1 MIERRKALTAVD
13 TERGLLDFETFL
25 TSRAEVD
32 QTSASMREL
41 VALARTYQLTVYD
54 AVYLELA
61 RRGGLPLATLDK
73 SLRAVTS
80 EAGVKLLE
88 LG

>member
-61 RRGGLPLATLDK
+61 RGGLPLATRDK

>member
-1 MIERRKALTAVD
+1 
-13 TERGLLDFETFL
+13 
-25 TSRAEVD
+25 
-32 QTSASMREL
+32 MREL

-61 RRGGLPLATLDK
+61 RRGGLPLATRDK